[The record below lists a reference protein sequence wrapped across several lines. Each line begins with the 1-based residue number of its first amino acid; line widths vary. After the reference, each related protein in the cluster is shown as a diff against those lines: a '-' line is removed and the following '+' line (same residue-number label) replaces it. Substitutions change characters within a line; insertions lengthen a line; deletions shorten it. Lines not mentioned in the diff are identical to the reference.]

1 MDPYIMSMVITAA
14 QQHPEQFAQ
23 ILAQT
28 GTQPPDLSRWSSNGV
43 AGPSAQAMQ
52 PQAMPAAM
60 PAAAPEPMR
69 ATEMAQ
75 ASPGIGAWDTQVTPA
90 GPAGQ
95 PSLGGLMQGLQ
106 LAGKSAPG
114 SADQKPIM
122 SGGISS
128 AQRAPEP
135 QKQSGGSSAQS
146 MDMILKLLMGGG
158 QNPLRVP
165 ALGQMM
171 RG

>member
-1 MDPYIMSMVITAA
+1 
-14 QQHPEQFAQ
+14 
-23 ILAQT
+23 
-28 GTQPPDLSRWSSNGV
+28 
-43 AGPSAQAMQ
+43 
-52 PQAMPAAM
+52 
-60 PAAAPEPMR
+60 
-69 ATEMAQ
+69 MAQ
-75 ASPGIGAWDTQVTPA
+75 ASPGIGGWDTQVAPA

-95 PSLGGLMQGLQ
+95 PSLGGLMQGMQ

-135 QKQSGGSSAQS
+135 QKQSGGTSAQS